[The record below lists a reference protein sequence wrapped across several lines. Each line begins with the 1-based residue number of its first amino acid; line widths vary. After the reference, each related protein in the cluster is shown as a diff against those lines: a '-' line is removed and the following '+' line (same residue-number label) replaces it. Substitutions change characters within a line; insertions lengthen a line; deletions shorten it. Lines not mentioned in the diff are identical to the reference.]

1 MLDNSLPAGGFLKV
15 DLPATLAHTP
25 TSCSHWAV
33 AAGSLGEA
41 PTTATGTISG
51 STSTFYCLFETAL
64 SANTAYGLAL
74 AGEANA
80 ESGVYAPVGLS
91 TRMNSVTTNIGPVFD
106 TNQVFDSVAV
116 SAVSVALAVELTKTL
131 VADEAKE
138 FPSESYSTTIKFDF
152 SALPNEKISV
162 PYNLIMTLDH
172 SENRE

>member
-15 DLPATLAHTP
+15 DLPATLTHTP

-41 PTTATGTISG
+41 PTTATGTILANSP
-51 STSTFYCLFETAL
+51 TFYCSFATAL
-64 SANTAYGLAL
+64 SADTAYGLAL
-74 AGEANA
+74 AGSSTAQV
-80 ESGVYAPVGLS
+80 GVYAPVGLS
-91 TRMNSVTTNIGPVFD
+91 TRMNSATSNIGPVFD